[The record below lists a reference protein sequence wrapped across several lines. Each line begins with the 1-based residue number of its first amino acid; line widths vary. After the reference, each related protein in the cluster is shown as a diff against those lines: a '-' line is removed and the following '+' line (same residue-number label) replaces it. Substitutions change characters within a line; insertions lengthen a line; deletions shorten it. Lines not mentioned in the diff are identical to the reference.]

1 MSMNKEVI
9 DTFTDLA
16 IGKLT
21 ETEWLQWFE
30 EHKNLVE
37 ITCGRTAFLK
47 IKPKG
52 NLTCIGNAYAG
63 QTAVITWLK
72 TQNINTEVNN
82 IYQKA
87 YEKEFAEFVKQEK
100 QKDKLRQQYV
110 KDNFA
115 YLANSYPRFFK
126 QLQKCFDTTNTIEK
140 GKTFSEI
147 SEKELFLN
155 ITFSP
160 ELITFFSAI
169 SKLSLEGIEIDFG
182 TLSVEVFEE
191 KSFLVLGEFWYY
203 GDGDSLLYDL
213 NHQQLFS
220 YAHEYQPPK
229 LIQLANSVP
238 DLLEKTF
245 TKYLKSQAE

>member
-1 MSMNKEVI
+1 MNKEVI
-9 DTFTDLA
+9 ETFTDLA
-16 IGKLT
+16 TGKLT
-21 ETEWLQWFE
+21 ATEWIQWFE
-30 EHKNLVE
+30 EYKNLVE

-63 QTAVITWLK
+63 QTAVFNWLT
-72 TQNINTEVNN
+72 TQNINTEVSN

-87 YEKEFAEFVKQEK
+87 YEKEFNEFIKQEK

-115 YLANSYPRFFK
+115 YLADFYPRFFK
-126 QLQKCFDTTNTIEK
+126 QLQKCFDTTNTIEI
-140 GKTFSEI
+140 GKTLSEI
-147 SEKELFLN
+147 SEKELLLN

-160 ELITFFSAI
+160 EMITFFSAI
-169 SKLSLEGIEIDFG
+169 SKLSLEGIDIDFD
-182 TLSVEVFEE
+182 TLSIEFFEG

-203 GDGDSLLYDL
+203 GDGDLLLYDL
-213 NHQQLFS
+213 TNYQLFS

-229 LIQLANSVP
+229 LIQLANIP

>member
-1 MSMNKEVI
+1 MNKEVI

-16 IGKLT
+16 TGKLT
-21 ETEWLQWFE
+21 ETEWLQWFD

-63 QTAVITWLK
+63 QIAVVSWLK
-72 TQNINTEVNN
+72 NQNITTEVSN

-100 QKDKLRQQYV
+100 EKDQLRQQYV

-115 YLANSYPRFFK
+115 YLADSYPRFFK
-126 QLQKCFDTTNTIEK
+126 QLLKSFDTSNTIEK
-140 GKTFSEI
+140 GKTLSEI
-147 SEKELFLN
+147 SEKELFLS

-160 ELITFFSAI
+160 EIITFFSAI
-169 SKLSLEGIEIDFG
+169 SKLSLEGIEIDFD
-182 TLSVEVFEE
+182 TLSIEVFED
-191 KSFLVLGEFWYY
+191 KSFLMLGEFWYY
-203 GDGDSLLYDL
+203 GDGDLLLYDL
-213 NHQQLFS
+213 ANHKLFS
-220 YAHEYQPPK
+220 YAHEHQPPK
-229 LIQLANSVP
+229 LVQLANSVP
-238 DLLEKTF
+238 DLLEKNF
-245 TKYLKSQAE
+245 TKYLKSQAG

>member
-1 MSMNKEVI
+1 MGMNKQVI

-16 IGKLT
+16 TGELT
-21 ETEWLQWFE
+21 PTEWLQWFE
-30 EHKNLVE
+30 EHQNLVE

-63 QTAVITWLK
+63 QTAVVNWLT
-72 TQNINTEVNN
+72 TQNINTEVSN

-87 YEKEFAEFVKQEK
+87 YEKEFNEFVKQEK

-115 YLANSYPRFFK
+115 YLADFYPGFFK
-126 QLQKCFDTTNTIEK
+126 QLQKCFDTSNTIEK
-140 GKTFSEI
+140 GRTLSEI
-147 SEKELFLN
+147 SEKELFLS
-155 ITFSP
+155 IIFSP

-169 SKLSLEGIEIDFG
+169 SKLRLEGIDIDFD
-182 TLSVEVFEE
+182 TLSIEVFEE
-191 KSFLVLGEFWYY
+191 KNFLVLGEFWYY
-203 GDGDSLLYDL
+203 GDGDLLLYDL
-213 NHQQLFS
+213 TNQQLFS

-229 LIQLANSVP
+229 LIRLANSLS
-238 DLLEKTF
+238 DLLEKNF